1 MSPCSVPKQTLDRER
16 VRILRQFE
24 NWLELPMVIL
34 GVLWLVLLAFEIT
47 SGLDPMLEALRT
59 IVWAIFGL
67 EFFIRFVLAPRKWVF
82 LGRSWLSVLALVLPP
97 LRVLR
102 VGRALRLLDL
112 PGRRRGS
119 EQERVASSLNRGMKA
134 FDATMKR
141 RG

>member
-34 GVLWLVLLAFEIT
+34 GFLWLVLLAFEIT

-67 EFFIRFVLAPRKWVF
+67 EFSIRFALTPCKWLF
-82 LGRSWLSVLALVLPP
+82 LGKSWLSALSIALPP
-97 LRVLR
+97 LRMLR
-102 VGRALRLLDL
+102 APRALHSSIRPEGADQ
-112 PGRRRGS
+112 GRTGRF
-119 EQERVASSLNRGMKA
+119 VAATR
-134 FDATMKR
+134 DASV
-141 RG
+141 